1 MIKKTLRFIGRGL
14 LLLVAL
20 VLVWWLVL
28 ILRGEWVARTVKPLP
43 PPPVTV
49 AAGDAPVLILL
60 HGAGLNGHMWDP
72 MRRGLDPRWRV
83 IAPDLPGQGAREA
96 EHFTLEGAVATV
108 LAAAQAVAPAPV
120 VLVGDSLGGYT
131 AMAAASA
138 LPKEQLR
145 GLVIGGSSANFQPLH
160 VFNYAGSLL
169 MVSAFTTLMDEREI
183 LRTGMPKFGVSDE
196 DAKPML
202 AAGANMHVVPEAVRA
217 LMGVDFKAKLA
228 AIPQP
233 VLIFN
238 GTLDTNAMAGEPD
251 FLAVAQ
257 HGSSFHFENTEHG
270 ISMRKPTE
278 LARLVNGFAEQV
290 FAKP

>member
-1 MIKKTLRFIGRGL
+1 MKKTLRYLGRGL

-20 VLVWWLVL
+20 VLLWGLFL

-43 PPPVTV
+43 PPPLAV

-72 MRRGLDPRWRV
+72 MRRSLDPRWRV
-83 IAPDLPGQGAREA
+83 IAPDLPGHGAREA
-96 EHFTLEGAVATV
+96 EHYTLEGAVATV
-108 LAAAQAVAPAPV
+108 VAAAQAVAPAPV
-120 VLVGDSLGGYT
+120 ILVGDSLGGYT
-131 AMAAASA
+131 AMAAAAA

-145 GLVIGGSSANFQPLH
+145 GLVIGGSSGNFKPTQ

-169 MVSAFTTLMDEREI
+169 MVSAFTTVLDEQKI
-183 LRTGMPKFGVSDE
+183 LRDGMPKFGVSAE

-217 LMGVDFKAKLA
+217 LMGVDFKSKLA
-228 AIPQP
+228 AITQP
-233 VLIFN
+233 VLIVN
-238 GTLDTNAMAGEPD
+238 GTLDTRSMAGEPE

-257 HGSSFHFENTEHG
+257 HGSSHHFENTEHG
-270 ISMRKPTE
+270 VSMRKPAE
-278 LARLVNGFAEQV
+278 LARIVNGFAEQV
-290 FAKP
+290 FKP